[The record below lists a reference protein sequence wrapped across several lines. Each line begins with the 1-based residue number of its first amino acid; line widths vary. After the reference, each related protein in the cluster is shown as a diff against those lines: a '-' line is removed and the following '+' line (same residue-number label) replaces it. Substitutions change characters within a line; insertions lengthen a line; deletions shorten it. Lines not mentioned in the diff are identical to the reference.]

1 MLAKVVLHS
10 IKMEDGL
17 QPADSKFKYLITSA
31 LPLEES
37 LRDTDLI
44 KVDFQMIAKVTITP
58 RSANLFRNLLL
69 IKESNQLQLYILT
82 HCALCATVK
91 RFLL

>member
-1 MLAKVVLHS
+1 MLAKIVLHS
-10 IKMEDGL
+10 IKMEDGM

-44 KVDFQMIAKVTITP
+44 KVDFQMIAKVTITQDLLTFLGI
-58 RSANLFRNLLL
+58 SILSRNR
-69 IKESNQLQLYILT
+69 ISCSGI
-82 HCALCATVK
+82 
-91 RFLL
+91 F